1 MIYTPNFCGDLNY
14 IGSSDE
20 KNIFAFTRSSE
31 KDKILAIF
39 NLSNKTVNAD
49 LMGESLQGSYKN
61 YFTGKLESFSTV
73 ASFELN
79 PWEYRVYTK

>member
-1 MIYTPNFCGDLNY
+1 MIYLK
-14 IGSSDE
+14 SSDE
-20 KNIFAFTRSSE
+20 KNVFAFTRSSE
-31 KDKILAIF
+31 KDKVVAVF
-39 NLSNKTVNAD
+39 NLSSKPVEVKLIED
-49 LMGESLQGSYKN
+49 SLPGSYKN